1 MLTLNI
7 KPVPKEELTDW
18 LETMYVALKGE
29 MCKDQPKLE
38 AIGETFKGIFPL
50 YSVRLFEGAYLQVN
64 DGMVIPEIKELS
76 STLLTQ
82 KDWPVSIVMCLAE
95 SLTKTGETET
105 ISFNCVI
112 LKGSEHPRYLLRPFD
127 ESLPDFELTLVY
139 KDDEPV
145 YCDTWGLPDIVV
157 KSIMLCR
164 PTYAISLPTQEDGVV
179 NFEDPLVRSL
189 APRDFDL

>member
-7 KPVPKEELTDW
+7 KPVPKEELKDW
-18 LETMYVALKGE
+18 LETMYLALKGE

-38 AIGETFKGIFPL
+38 AIGETFKGIFHL
-50 YSVRLFEGAYLQVN
+50 DSVRLFDGMYIQVN
-64 DGMVIPEIKELS
+64 DMVIPELKEPPS
-76 STLLTQ
+76 PLLTQ
-82 KDWPVSIVMCLAE
+82 KDWPVSIVMCVAE
-95 SLTKTGETET
+95 SLTKTGETES
-105 ISFNCVI
+105 ISFNCII

-139 KDDEPV
+139 KDDEPI
-145 YCDTWGLPDIVV
+145 YCDTWGLPDMVI

-164 PTYAISLPTQEDGVV
+164 PTFAMSLPTQEDGVV

-189 APRDFDL
+189 GPYDL